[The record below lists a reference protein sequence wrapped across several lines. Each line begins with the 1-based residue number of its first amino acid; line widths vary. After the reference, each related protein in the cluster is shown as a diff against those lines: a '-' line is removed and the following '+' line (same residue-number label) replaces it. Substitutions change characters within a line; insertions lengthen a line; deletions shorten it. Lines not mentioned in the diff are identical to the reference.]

1 MKITPVKQWRRQ
13 KNTASLIG
21 QIGEILEWT
30 IIHTAP
36 SQFVE
41 MAPYPVVIVRLK
53 SNEKIIGQLVDYE
66 KTDLVKGRKVEVV
79 LRKVYSHD
87 KEEIV
92 LYTTKLKPLL

>member
-30 IIHTAP
+30 VIHTAP

-41 MAPYPVVIVRLK
+41 MAPYPVVIIKLK
-53 SNEKIIGQLVDYE
+53 NGKKIIGQLVDYE
-66 KTDLVKGRKVEVV
+66 KKDLFKGREVEVV
-79 LRKVYSHD
+79 LRRVYSSD
-87 KEEIV
+87 KEGIV